1 MDFRTLMI
9 GVIVG
14 SIGMGYFVYGKK
26 RAKAIPL
33 ISGIGLCVVPY
44 FIGNITLL
52 ILVCLVLIIA
62 PFLIE
67 F

>member
-9 GVIVG
+9 GVIAG

-26 RAKAIPL
+26 QAKAIAM
-33 ISGIGLCVVPY
+33 ISGIGLCVAPY
-44 FIGNITLL
+44 FIGNIALL
-52 ILVCLVLIIA
+52 VMACLVLIAA

-67 F
+67 I

>member
-9 GVIVG
+9 GVIAG

-26 RAKAIPL
+26 QAKAIAL

-44 FIGNITLL
+44 LIGNLTLL

-67 F
+67 I